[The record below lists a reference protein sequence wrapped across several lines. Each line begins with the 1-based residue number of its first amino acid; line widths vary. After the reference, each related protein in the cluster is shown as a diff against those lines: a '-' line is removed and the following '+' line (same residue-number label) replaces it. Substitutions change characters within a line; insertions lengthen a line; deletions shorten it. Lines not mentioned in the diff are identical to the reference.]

1 MNDFRNR
8 IQSID
13 DPSAHLFKA
22 KQSRDQR
29 SAPAAEDENLREVV
43 IPRDDVRA
51 ADHRFEDRHRL
62 AREAAI
68 AIRHKRKKHEVT
80 LINLSGGGAM
90 IACDLPFKLW
100 DKVVLE
106 LAGGDPRGK
115 IECAVRW
122 IKQGRVGLEFAHET
136 RIEAD
141 QATCDALLRE
151 VLDKSFADVEAH
163 PDPLPAPVDEPAAP
177 ADAVIAPV
185 LPEQD
190 EARRDEM
197 RHPMIWH
204 GHVHFDYDSHKV
216 RLRNISPSGALI
228 ESATG
233 FPLGAEIMLDLGEG
247 AGHIFAKVSWS
258 QGDQYGLAFTS
269 HFDLVRLSAAKPQ
282 VAVDTYVK
290 PDYLKNDSRQGSPWA
305 SQWGRLSVTEL
316 KTSLFR

>member
-8 IQSID
+8 IQSLD
-13 DPSAHLFKA
+13 DPAGHLFKA
-22 KQSRDQR
+22 KNSRDKR
-29 SAPAAEDENLREVV
+29 AAPAAEDEDLSDVV
-43 IPRDDVRA
+43 IPREEIRA

-68 AIRHKRKKHEVT
+68 TVRHKRKKHEVK
-80 LINLSGGGAM
+80 LVNLSGGGAM
-90 IACDLPFKLW
+90 IDCAAPFKLW

-136 RIEAD
+136 HIDAD

-151 VLDKSFADVEAH
+151 VLEKSFAGVENN
-163 PDPLPAPVDEPAAP
+163 PDPLPVAAEAAAAP
-177 ADAVIAPV
+177 DMVIDAV
-185 LPEQD
+185 LPDRE
-190 EARRDEM
+190 EARRDEL

-216 RLRNISPSGALI
+216 RLRNISSSGALV

-233 FPLGAEIMLDLGEG
+233 FPLGAELMLDLGEG

-269 HFDLVRLSAAKPQ
+269 AFDLKRLSAAKPQ
-282 VAVDTYVK
+282 VACDPYVK
-290 PDYLKNDSRQGSPWA
+290 PDHLRDDERAGSPWA
-305 SQWGRLSVTEL
+305 KQWGRLSVAQL
-316 KTSLFR
+316 KKSLGR